1 MTTVFEQEI
10 RSQGALIRARATKG
24 FDQATRAVAAWGD
37 LTHCLVAARGSS
49 DNAAIFFQY
58 LVGRETG
65 LLVALA
71 APSLFERGPVG
82 LDGAGVL
89 VISQSGRSPG
99 LLDVVEQARRQGRP
113 SVAITNDPSAPL
125 AGACDVVI
133 ELGAGVEHAI
143 ASTKTFSTTWHAV
156 AQLTSVMAHSPLE
169 GLGGLGDVV
178 MHAADE
184 LLSLDV
190 PDVLLGARGLTVVGR
205 GVGYAVAREIALKVR
220 EVAGVRAEAFSA
232 ADFLHG
238 PIGADGTD
246 AVLLVVLTDEM
257 GDELASE
264 VLNGSRAMGMTTVV
278 VRPTSRV
285 EFDSDA
291 QVVVADAPN
300 WVLGLV
306 EVVFGQVLS
315 LRMGERRGRPID
327 TAPGLAKVTLSA

>member
-113 SVAITNDPSAPL
+113 SVAITNDPSTPL

-156 AQLTSVMAHSPLE
+156 AQLASVMAHSPLE

-184 LLSLDV
+184 LLRLDV

>member
-37 LTHCLVAARGSS
+37 FTHCLVAARGSS

-113 SVAITNDPSAPL
+113 SVAITNDPGTPL

-156 AQLTSVMAHSPLE
+156 AQLASVMAHSPLE

-184 LLSLDV
+184 LLRLDV

-238 PIGADGTD
+238 PIGADGTS